1 MPVCGCFGVRVFRV
15 RVFRCAG
22 VSVCECFAMHCRYVN
37 MRVFRCAGVSL
48 CECFAMQV
56 CRCAVVSVCRCLG
69 FLAFHGIQS
78 FAVIILLIAC
88 TVNDIL
94 IITCLVIVECGITT
108 DDYKQCKSL

>member
-1 MPVCGCFGVRVFRV
+1 MPVCGCFAIRVFRY
-15 RVFRCAG
+15 A
-22 VSVCECFAMHCRYVN
+22 SVLLCRY
-37 MRVFRCAGVSL
+37 AG
-48 CECFAMQV
+48 
-56 CRCAVVSVCRCLG
+56 RCAVVSLCRCLG

-108 DDYKQCKSL
+108 DDYKQCKVTVNTT